1 MKRGH
6 YSDYALGGTDRC
18 ERALVTLIGDIG
30 PWRERVVLVGGLA
43 PLYIVGSLPLG
54 APPHAG
60 TTDVDLV
67 VALAV
72 DDASETYETLYR
84 NLKDSGFDS
93 ASPSYRWFRLVD
105 GKRVEVEFLCE
116 TDRVEAGR
124 IYRPKEGTGSG
135 FSAFNVRGASLVARD
150 FIEANAVQPRLD
162 DGGISTVTIRV
173 AGLLPYVVLKI
184 LAFQDRHGNKDAYDL
199 VYTLMNYPDGGPKG
213 AGRAA
218 AGSMVREDRLVSD
231 ALVLLG
237 ERFAGP
243 SHDGPSAYS
252 SFLADVDDI
261 DGRARLRNEAVAAVE
276 QFLITAGAR

>member
-1 MKRGH
+1 MRRDH
-6 YSDYALGGTDRC
+6 YSDYAPDITARC
-18 ERALVTLIGDIG
+18 ERALVTLMGDIG

-43 PLYIVGSLPLG
+43 PLYIIGSLPLG
-54 APPHAG
+54 APLHAG

-67 VALAV
+67 VSLAV

-93 ASPSYRWFRLVD
+93 TSPSYQWFRFVD

-116 TDRVEAGR
+116 TDRIEAGR
-124 IYRPKEGTGSG
+124 IYRPEEGTGSG
-135 FSAFNVRGASLVARD
+135 FSAFNVRGANLVARD
-150 FIEANAVQPRLD
+150 FVEANAVQPRLD
-162 DGGISTVTIRV
+162 NGGVSTVTIRV
-173 AGLLPYVVLKI
+173 AGLLPYVVLKV
-184 LAFQDRHGNKDAYDL
+184 LAFQDRHKNKDAYDL
-199 VYTLMNYPDGGPKG
+199 VYTLMNYPDGGPEG

-218 AGSMVREDRLVSD
+218 ARSTVREDQLVSD

-237 ERFAGP
+237 ERFASP

-261 DGRARLRNEAVAAVE
+261 EGRARLRNEAVAAVDE
-276 QFLITAGAR
+276 FLITAGAR

>member
-1 MKRGH
+1 MRRDH
-6 YSDYALGGTDRC
+6 YSDYAPDSTDRC

-60 TTDVDLV
+60 TTAVDLV
-67 VALAV
+67 VGLFV

-93 ASPSYRWFRLVD
+93 TSPSYQWFRVVD
-105 GKRVEVEFLCE
+105 GRRIEVEFLCD
-116 TDRVEAGR
+116 TDRVETGR
-124 IYRPKEGTGSG
+124 IYRPKHGTGSR
-135 FSAFNVRGASLVARD
+135 FSAFNVRGANLAARD
-150 FIEANAVQPRLD
+150 FTEVNAVQRRLH
-162 DGGISTVTIRV
+162 DGGISKVAIRV
-173 AGLLPYVVLKI
+173 AGLLPYVVLKV
-184 LAFQDRHGNKDAYDL
+184 LAFQDRHQNKDAYDL
-199 VYTLMNYPDGGPKG
+199 VYTLMNYADGGPEG

-218 AGSMVREDRLVSD
+218 ATSTVREDPLVSD

-237 ERFAGP
+237 ERFARP

-252 SFLADVDDI
+252 NFLTDDDDR
-261 DGRARLRNEAVAAVE
+261 DGKARLRNEAVAAVE
-276 QFLITAGAR
+276 QFLMAAGAD